1 MVQWARYTLF
11 TTVTGQQVLNKTCL
25 KCWGP
30 LRKER
35 LKSSEGD
42 KEDSRQHIHSPFS
55 SAQKVSACAVV
66 FSRLISSS
74 FSVEEEQ
81 EEYIRPPPPAP
92 TPPIFRSAWLGLTW
106 LALHELSEPS
116 CFLILHSFPAT
127 WWKAVIR
134 AQRNTCISIYV
145 DELEGRHCPP
155 NISSLPLVYWSVF
168 SVNSAFF

>member
-42 KEDSRQHIHSPFS
+42 KEDSRQHIHSPLS

-74 FSVEEEQ
+74 FSVEEQ
-81 EEYIRPPPPAP
+81 EEYIRPPPP
-92 TPPIFRSAWLGLTW
+92 PPPPRPSSGLLGSY
-106 LALHELSEPS
+106 LACSPWIVWTKLLPDPSLISCHMMKSSYQGPEKHMYQYICRRVGGKTLSTQYFLPS
-116 CFLILHSFPAT
+116 FSLLICFL
-127 WWKAVIR
+127 
-134 AQRNTCISIYV
+134 C
-145 DELEGRHCPP
+145 
-155 NISSLPLVYWSVF
+155 
-168 SVNSAFF
+168 